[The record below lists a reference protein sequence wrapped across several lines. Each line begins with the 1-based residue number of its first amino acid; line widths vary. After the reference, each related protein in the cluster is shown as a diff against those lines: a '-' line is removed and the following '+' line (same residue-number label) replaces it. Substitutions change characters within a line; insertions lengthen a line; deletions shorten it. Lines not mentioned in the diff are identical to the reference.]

1 MNEWSLILNRW
12 LRLLLVTILGVSLA
26 GCGKPAPLDIS
37 YRPSLWDS
45 AGLVLIVTNSGPQYL
60 SCRMN
65 VASKVTGE
73 KSGFV
78 FSLGPHA
85 KQEIGAIQAG
95 WSFKSGEKVS
105 ISVEGHATRK
115 FTVP

>member
-1 MNEWSLILNRW
+1 MDRW
-12 LRLLLVTILGVSLA
+12 LRNLNWWVRVLLVGALGTLLTS
-26 GCGKPAPLDIS
+26 CGKPAPVDIS
-37 YRPSLWDS
+37 YRPSLLDS
-45 AGLVLIVTNSGPQYL
+45 SGLVLIVSNSGSQYL

-65 VASKVTGE
+65 VVSKVNGTRAGY
-73 KSGFV
+73 V

-105 ISVEGHATRK
+105 IAVEGYATRK
-115 FTVP
+115 FAVP

>member
-1 MNEWSLILNRW
+1 MSYLPSR
-12 LRLLLVTILGVSLA
+12 RLLWFRLSLLMAFCLVIV

-45 AGLVLIVTNSGPQYL
+45 AGLVLIVRNTGTQYL

-65 VASKVTGE
+65 VSSDVTG
-73 KSGFV
+73 KKAGYL

-85 KQEIGAIQAG
+85 TQEIGAIQAG
-95 WSFKSGEKVS
+95 WSFKSGEDVR
-105 ISVEGHATRK
+105 IAVEGHATHK